1 MEAEVNYKLG
11 DPQGIV
17 KSEGQAKANLD
28 GKYLTLSVEFGAPML
43 FAFSD
48 IVGISDQE
56 YQVDLF
62 LTSKETLNLSG
73 LGYMYEDFL
82 SELYRLRNQLLLKY
96 LLMDESLIKGGF
108 EARFTLIDPQ
118 GQMSQSGRCEVRLY
132 ETALVILPQK
142 GEPIRAPYCYL
153 SQIIKVDYKLVLV
166 GESGDKLE
174 FSMLG
179 EKFDALAK
187 GLSDAFNKLL
197 LRSQQTIK
205 QIIPEVDPATVNKLA
220 VLMKDGRAAKR
231 KSIEA
236 LSPVLWQRLTRMF
249 EEAGVSQEYG
259 LLESKALK
267 DQMYVGVK
275 RGLMGDLTG
284 SYVWLLVP
292 LLNASGNL
300 GNAVALEAFSIK
312 ANDVAGMET
321 GPDDEAEVEGEANE
335 ESIIEKEPS
344 SGGKATY
351 FFRILDRSNYLKASR
366 QNLGTELED
375 FMMKINRCLID
386 INFRREAIY
395 LTDDKLEN
403 PRYVQY
409 RFAVAKIPSLAIL
422 RRQFIGRVVH
432 SSFDQW
438 SSDVTSLLDFN
449 AKSED
454 DSAKWRKGVE

>member
-1 MEAEVNYKLG
+1 
-11 DPQGIV
+11 
-17 KSEGQAKANLD
+17 
-28 GKYLTLSVEFGAPML
+28 
-43 FAFSD
+43 
-48 IVGISDQE
+48 
-56 YQVDLF
+56 
-62 LTSKETLNLSG
+62 
-73 LGYMYEDFL
+73 MYEDFL

-96 LLMDESLIKGGF
+96 LLMDESIIKGGF
-108 EARFTLIDPQ
+108 EALFTSIDPQ
-118 GQMSQSGRCEVRLY
+118 GQVSQSGKCEVRLY

-153 SQIIKVDYKLVLV
+153 SQFSKVDYKLILV
-166 GESGDKLE
+166 SESGEKVE

-187 GLSDAFNKLL
+187 GLSDTFNRLM

-205 QIIPEVDPATVNKLA
+205 EIIPEADPATVYKLG

-231 KSIEA
+231 KSIEE
-236 LSPVLWQRLTRMF
+236 LSPILWQRLAKRF
-249 EEAGVSQEYG
+249 DEAGVSQEFG
-259 LLESKALK
+259 FLESKALK
-267 DQMYVGVK
+267 DQMHVGVK

-300 GNAVALEAFSIK
+300 ENAVAFEAFSMK
-312 ANDVAGMET
+312 SNDALKTVTE
-321 GPDDEAEVEGEANE
+321 PNDAEVEGEPKE
-335 ESIIEKEPS
+335 EITNEKETS
-344 SGGKATY
+344 TGGKATY
-351 FFRILDRSNYLKASR
+351 FFRLLDKSNYLKASQ
-366 QNLGTELED
+366 QNLGLELDD
-375 FMMKINRCLID
+375 FMRKMNRCLID

-395 LTDDKLEN
+395 LSDDKLEN
-403 PRYVQY
+403 PKYVQY
-409 RFAVAKIPSLAIL
+409 RFAVAKIPSLMML

-438 SSDVTSLLDFN
+438 KSDVTSLLDFN